1 MQISKKEKETINK
14 AINHWE
20 EKGLIDAQKAK
31 ELDESIETKAFNWQS
46 LAYYSF
52 LFAVVSLLIAVIS
65 IFADKA
71 LLDLIDSLIST
82 SYITKSITFL
92 VFSALFFWLD
102 FRYNF
107 KKKRKKYSKEI
118 FAFFGCVFLAIS
130 TGFISFIFDMGE
142 EPGVFIL
149 GLALIYFILAVF
161 RNKELLWLF
170 GITALVIAFG
180 AITHNLGKDNYLF
193 IGMNFPM
200 RFTIFGALILLATYL
215 NKNFRKLRPFL
226 EPTYWSGLIIFFM
239 SLWFLTIFGN
249 YSSYEKWL
257 EIRQYYLWWYSLI
270 LLIASLGAIIIGIKK
285 EDSLLKNLGI
295 TFIFLNLYTRYF
307 EYFWDEL
314 HKALFFAIIAVSFW
328 LIGKKAEKIWDKE
341 GKQM

>member
-14 AINHWE
+14 ALAHWE
-20 EKGLIDAQKAK
+20 DCGLIDAQKAK
-31 ELDESIETKAFNWQS
+31 ELDKSIKIKPFNWQS

-82 SYITKSITFL
+82 SYVTKSITFL
-92 VFSALFFWLD
+92 LLSALFFWLD
-102 FRYNF
+102 YRYNL
-107 KKKRKKYSKEI
+107 KKTRKKYSREI
-118 FAFFGCVFLAIS
+118 FTFFAAIFLAIAA
-130 TGFISFIFDMGE
+130 GLISFLFGME
-142 EPGVFIL
+142 ENPGVFIL
-149 GLALIYFILAVF
+149 GLAISYFTLAVA
-161 RNKELLWLF
+161 RKKELLWLF
-170 GITALVIAFG
+170 GITALVVAFG
-180 AITHNLGKDNYLF
+180 AVTHNLGKDNYLF

-200 RFTIFGALILLATYL
+200 RFTIFGALILLATYFIKKSEML
-215 NKNFRKLRPFL
+215 KPFL

-239 SLWFLTIFGN
+239 ALWFLTIFGN

-257 EIRQYYLWWYSLI
+257 EIRQYYLWWYSL
-270 LLIASLGAIIIGIKK
+270 LLLLASFGAIVIGIKK
-285 EDSLLKNLGI
+285 EDSLLKNIGI
-295 TFIFLNLYTRYF
+295 SFIFLNLYTRYF

-314 HKALFFAIIAVSFW
+314 HKALFFGIIAISFW

-341 GKQM
+341 DK

>member
-1 MQISKKEKETINK
+1 MQISKKEKETITK
-14 AINHWE
+14 ALSYWE
-20 EKGLIDAQKAK
+20 NSGLIEAQKAS
-31 ELDESIETKAFNWQS
+31 ELDKSIKIKAFNWQS

-92 VFSALFFWLD
+92 ALSALFFWFD
-102 FRYNF
+102 YRYNL
-107 KKKRKKYSKEI
+107 KKIRKKYSKEV
-118 FAFFGCVFLAIS
+118 FAFLGCIFLAIS
-130 TGFISFIFDMGE
+130 TGFISFIFGMGE
-142 EPGVFIL
+142 NPGVFIL
-149 GLALIYFILAVF
+149 GLALLYFILAVF

-193 IGMNFPM
+193 IGMNFPL

-215 NKNFRKLRPFL
+215 IKNFQKLKPFV

-249 YSSYEKWL
+249 YNSYEKWL
-257 EIRQYYLWWYSLI
+257 EIRQYYLWWYSL
-270 LLIASLGAIIIGIKK
+270 LLLLASFGAIIIGIKK
-285 EDSLLKNLGI
+285 EDTLLKNIGI
-295 TFIFLNLYTRYF
+295 SFIFLNLYTRYF

-314 HKALFFAIIAVSFW
+314 HKALFFGIIAVTFW
-328 LIGKKAEKIWDKE
+328 LIGKKAEKIWDRE
-341 GKQM
+341 GK

>member
-1 MQISKKEKETINK
+1 MQISKKEKETITK
-14 AINHWE
+14 ALSHWE
-20 EKGLIDAQKAK
+20 NSGLIDAQKAK
-31 ELDESIETKAFNWQS
+31 ELDENIKIKPFNWQS

-92 VFSALFFWLD
+92 ALSALFFWLD
-102 FRYNF
+102 YRYNF
-107 KKKRKKYSKEI
+107 KKKRKKYSKEV
-118 FAFFGCVFLAIS
+118 FAFFGCIFLAIA
-130 TGFISFIFDMGE
+130 TGLISFIFGME
-142 EPGVFIL
+142 ENPGIFIL
-149 GLALIYFILAVF
+149 GLATLYFILAVL

-200 RFTIFGALILLATYL
+200 RFTIFGALILAVTYFI
-215 NKNFRKLRPFL
+215 KKAEKLKPFV

-249 YSSYEKWL
+249 YNSYEIWL
-257 EIRQYYLWWYSLI
+257 EIRQFYLWWYSL
-270 LLIASLGAIIIGIKK
+270 LLLLASFGAIIIGIKK
-285 EDSLLKNLGI
+285 EDSLLKNIGI
-295 TFIFLNLYTRYF
+295 SFIFLNLYTRYF

-314 HKALFFAIIAVSFW
+314 HKALFFGIIAVSFW
-328 LIGKKAEKIWDKE
+328 LIGKKAEKIWDKSND
-341 GKQM
+341 